1 MSFLWNI
8 VVTSLFFSILAT
20 SLNMLCGF
28 VGLFSIA
35 HAAFF
40 GIGAYTSAIL
50 LTHYGYPFEISL
62 LAGIILSGIFG
73 FVIGIPTLRLK
84 GDYLLI
90 ATLGFG
96 QIIQSILNNWSS
108 ITGGPSG
115 ITKIPAPNIG
125 GVAFDSDLS
134 YVVLLVCILAIA
146 VTMAWNLKHS
156 PLGLVLRG
164 IAEDEILI
172 SSLGRNPYSYK
183 VALFALSSAFA
194 GGCGALYAS
203 YMTYISPGNFLLS
216 DSILILAIV
225 IFGGLGSIS
234 GPVIGAFVLVLLP
247 ESLRFVGLPADV
259 AANSRQIIYGI
270 LLIVIM
276 RYRPNG
282 LMGDSIIR

>member
-1 MSFLWNI
+1 MSFLLNI
-8 VVTSLFFSILAT
+8 VITSLFFSVLAT
-20 SLNMLCGF
+20 SLNMISGF

-50 LTHYGYPFEISL
+50 LTHYGVPFILSL
-62 LAGIILSGIFG
+62 LAGIILSAICGIL
-73 FVIGIPTLRLK
+73 IGIPTLRLK

-96 QIIQSILNNWSS
+96 EIVQSIFKNWASV
-108 ITGGPSG
+108 TGGPSG
-115 ITKIPAPNIG
+115 ISRIPAPYLLGIT
-125 GVAFDSDLS
+125 FDSEIS
-134 YVVLLVCILAIA
+134 YIVLLICVLVLTIS
-146 VTMAWNLKHS
+146 MAWSLKHS

-164 IAEDEILI
+164 IAEDEILLT
-172 SSLGRNPYSYK
+172 SLGRNPYRHK
-183 VALFALSSAFA
+183 VKLFAISSALA

-203 YMTYISPGNFLLS
+203 YMTYISPGNFLLT

-225 IFGGLGSIS
+225 IFGGLGSIT

-247 ESLRFVGLPADV
+247 ETLRFVGLPADI

-270 LLIVIM
+270 LLILIM

-282 LMGDSIIR
+282 LMGDFKI